1 MFIRNKTSRFVL
13 ADLCRATLLAG
24 VSALALAALP
34 AAAQSSA
41 PAPSPSMPN
50 LTTLGEAPGGMA
62 TTGDGAL
69 MSDLSHANIDEIESA
84 KLAIAKSKNVQVRE
98 FAQKMLDEHSAAQAQ
113 LETLAKAK
121 GVKLPDKTYLMQ
133 KSTTAILKVVSG
145 KTFDKEYIKHAGVNA
160 HKTTLVLL
168 QRVSLEAVEPELK
181 ALGANMRPMIQQH
194 LKMAQQLQASLK
206 SKASK

>member
-1 MFIRNKTSRFVL
+1 MSIRVATFRLVVDGHF
-13 ADLCRATLLAG
+13 CRAALLAG

-34 AAAQSSA
+34 AVAQNSA
-41 PAPSPSMPN
+41 RATSMPN

-69 MSDLSHANIDEIESA
+69 MSDLAHAHIDEIESA
-84 KLAIAKSKNVQVRE
+84 KLALARSKNAQVQE
-98 FAQKMLDEHSAAQAQ
+98 FAQKMMDEHSAAQAQ

-121 GVKLPDKTYLMQ
+121 GVKLPAKTYLMQ
-133 KSTTAILKVVSG
+133 KSTAAMLKVMRG
-145 KTFDKEYIKHAGVNA
+145 KTFDNQYLKHAGINA
-160 HKTTLVLL
+160 HKNTLVLL

-181 ALGANMRPMIQQH
+181 ALGASMRPMIEQH

-206 SKASK
+206 SGAHK

>member
-1 MFIRNKTSRFVL
+1 MSIRVETSRFIV
-13 ADLCRATLLAG
+13 ASHFCRATLLAG

-34 AAAQSSA
+34 AAAQGSA
-41 PAPSPSMPN
+41 PATSMPN
-50 LTTLGEAPGGMA
+50 LTTLGEPPGGMA

-69 MSDLSHANIDEIESA
+69 MSDLAHANIDEIESA
-84 KLAIAKSKNVQVRE
+84 KLALAKSKNAQVRE
-98 FAQKMLDEHSAAQAQ
+98 FAQKMLDEHSAGQAQ
-113 LETLAKAK
+113 LEALAQSK
-121 GVKLPDKTYLMQ
+121 GVKLPAKTYLMQ

-160 HKTTLVLL
+160 HKNTLVLL
-168 QRVSLEAVEPELK
+168 QRMSLEAVDPEFK

-206 SKASK
+206 SKAPK